1 MEGGSVWGRSDGGSV
16 QRAAFLLL
24 GHHLYDCDYY
34 IEYDCDSDCDYD
46 SDLNIDSD
54 CDYDSDS
61 DVIRL
66 VTVLKMIAIYNDLFL
81 SYSVT
86 NMHEAWQ
93 ECIADDIRL
102 KLNLHISPGIV
113 GIGEGVGGAPA
124 MAPLHAH
131 RTQPLLLTD
140 VPHHMPPH
148 APHDNVFTTIAPHMD
163 QHMQLGGDGRLSFD
177 HVNITLFIFIDPH
190 L

>member
-1 MEGGSVWGRSDGGSV
+1 M

-86 NMHEAWQ
+86 NMHEA
-93 ECIADDIRL
+93 
-102 KLNLHISPGIV
+102 
-113 GIGEGVGGAPA
+113 
-124 MAPLHAH
+124 
-131 RTQPLLLTD
+131 
-140 VPHHMPPH
+140 
-148 APHDNVFTTIAPHMD
+148 
-163 QHMQLGGDGRLSFD
+163 
-177 HVNITLFIFIDPH
+177 
-190 L
+190 